1 MMVEKRRL
9 LILSCS
15 RRKQADE
22 GLLPAIRRYDGPCF
36 RVLRRYLKEK
46 QSSDSA
52 PDILILSAEHGL
64 LSAQAEIAM
73 YERRLT
79 QQRVTELAAETQGR
93 LQQYL
98 QDNQPY
104 AELLVCMGKDY
115 QRILGGYVSYVPTE
129 TKVQIADGS
138 IGAMQSMLYDWLHG
152 KPPPALKSASTTRS
166 RFGDVAQQLSREEVL
181 QKAQQ
186 GLSSVSGKQASSYR
200 SWYVE
205 ICGQRMAPKWLVSL
219 VTGLPVSQ
227 FHTQMANQFL
237 AQLGIPILRNNGENI
252 QEVS

>member
-1 MMVEKRRL
+1 MMIEKRRL

-15 RRKQADE
+15 RRKQTDE

-79 QQRVTELAAETQGR
+79 EQRVTELAAETQGR

-181 QKAQQ
+181 QKARQS
-186 GLSSVSGKQASSYR
+186 LSSINSKQASSYR

-205 ICGQRMAPKWLVSL
+205 IDGKRVAPKWLISQ
-219 VTGLPVSQ
+219 TMGLPVNS
-227 FHTQMANQFL
+227 FVTDDARKIL
-237 AQLGIPILRNNGENI
+237 ASLGI
-252 QEVS
+252 EVKRA